1 MASPVVVAEGVGKS
15 YGGRRLFDDASFSI
29 ERGQKVALVGP
40 NGAGK
45 STLLRILAGR
55 ERADHGTLRL
65 APVRVHWFDQHPDIP
80 SGATVRS
87 LLSAPAMASPA
98 LIAEKAELEARISD
112 PALYE
117 APGYEAVLERFA
129 AVEQEL
135 KAATHRGAGPDGPL
149 AALLSNMGFQ
159 ADELE
164 QDAASLS
171 GGEKTR
177 LFLARTLAPAG
188 PDDLVVLDEPTNH
201 LDVDA
206 IEWLEEW
213 LQAYAGTVLVV
224 AHDRAFLDNVAQR
237 VLEVSQ
243 GRITA
248 YDGNFEDYVQAR
260 EENLA
265 RARREHEKAQD
276 RIESAKA
283 VIQQFRKQ
291 KRFDGQYASRM
302 KALEKYQA
310 ALEHA
315 PDPVLERL
323 GFGLS
328 FDAVEK
334 SGLEVFRVAGLEK
347 SYGGTPVLRGAEMEL
362 RKGDR
367 VGLVGGN
374 GQGKSTLIKVLT
386 GRLAKDAGTL
396 RVAPG
401 VKGAFFSQEHD
412 DLDVRR
418 TLHQEILDVRPALEE
433 RDVKALLGR
442 FRFKP
447 DTDIG
452 RTVGTLSGGER
463 QRMMLL
469 KCILRPSNLLILDE
483 PTNHLDLWAR
493 DVVINAL
500 AAYHGTLL
508 VVSHDRFLLDSIT
521 EKTAVLED
529 GRIAMYQGSFT
540 ATRDQHRRRR
550 TVAAATQRHIV
561 RKRFT
566 DWTKN
571 VRYLAG
577 QELQLTEDEVRQD
590 ATLRNALANG
600 WLEKA

>member
-1 MASPVVVAEGVGKS
+1 MPAPLLLASGLGKG
-15 YGGRRLFDDASFSI
+15 YGHKQLFDDASFQV
-29 ERGQKVALVGP
+29 EPGQKVALVGP

-45 STLLRILAGR
+45 STLLLILAGR
-55 ERADHGTLRL
+55 EKPDHGSLRL
-65 APVRVHWFDQHPDIP
+65 QPVRTHWFDQHPVIP
-80 SGATVRS
+80 EGATARD
-87 LLSAPAMASPA
+87 LLAMPLAAPP
-98 LIAEKAELEARISD
+98 LLQAELDALDARISD

-117 APGYEAVLERFA
+117 QPGYEAVLERY
-129 AVEQEL
+129 
-135 KAATHRGAGPDGPL
+135 
-149 AALLSNMGFQ
+149 AALQQEIKSAMRSAAQGWNADILAELGFGESDLDQ
-159 ADELE
+159 KAE
-164 QDAASLS
+164 SLS

-177 LFLARTLAPAG
+177 LFLARTLSAARPG
-188 PDDLVVLDEPTNH
+188 DLIVLDEPTNH
-201 LDVDA
+201 LDVDS

-213 LQAYAGTVLVV
+213 LDRYDGTVLVV

-243 GRITA
+243 GRITS
-248 YDGNFEDYVQAR
+248 YEGNYEDYVR
-260 EENLA
+260 LRDENVE
-265 RARREHEKAQD
+265 RARRDHEKAQD
-276 RIESAKA
+276 KMQAAKD
-283 VIQQFRKQ
+283 IILQYRQQ
-291 KRFDGQYASRM
+291 KRFDGQYASKM
-302 KALEKYQA
+302 KALEKYEA

-323 GFGLS
+323 GFGLA

-334 SGLEVFRVAGLEK
+334 TGHEVLRVTGLEK
-347 SYGGTPVLRGAEMEL
+347 SYDGVPILRGAELEL

-374 GQGKSTLIKVLT
+374 GQGKSTLIKILT
-386 GRLAKDAGTL
+386 GTMEKDAGVV
-396 RVAPG
+396 RMAPG
-401 VKGAFFSQEHD
+401 ARGAFFSQEHD
-412 DLDVRR
+412 DLDVGR
-418 TLHQEILDVRPALEE
+418 TLHQEVLDARPALEE

-447 DTDIG
+447 DSDID
-452 RTVGTLSGGER
+452 RRVGTLSGGER

-469 KCILRPSNLLILDE
+469 KCILKPSNLLILDE

-500 AAYHGTLL
+500 GAYHGTLL
-508 VVSHDRFLLDSIT
+508 LVSHDRFLLDSVT

-529 GRIAMYQGSFT
+529 GLVTTYPGSFT

-550 TVAAATQRHIV
+550 TVARKGEKYVV

-571 VRYLAG
+571 VRYLSG
-577 QELQLTEDEVRQD
+577 QELQLTEEQAKGDS
-590 ATLRNALANG
+590 TMRNALANG